1 MATISTKKFHSDSY
15 LPDLDLQ
22 SKTQCKRIKKHSPC
36 IYIVW

>member
-22 SKTQCKRIKKHSPC
+22 SKTQCKRIIKNT
-36 IYIVW
+36 VLVFT